1 MKKLTQS
8 FVYSMIFIFNL
19 VWLAAPAQAALVDAE
34 AVAAAQT
41 RQEAEQK
48 IRAALARAEVGNTLE
63 QMGVSKDE
71 VQDRV
76 AALSDEEINTLSDRI
91 DRLPAGGDF
100 FGTVGLI
107 FIILLI
113 TDLLGLT
120 KVFPFTRSQ
129 R

>member
-1 MKKLTQS
+1 MNKLTQAIV
-8 FVYSMIFIFNL
+8 FALVLTLNL
-19 VWLAAPAQAALVDAE
+19 VGISAPAQAALIGTDAL
-34 AVAAAQT
+34 AAASA
-41 RQEAEQK
+41 RQASEQK
-48 IRAALARAEVGNTLE
+48 VAAALARDDVSQAL
-63 QMGVSKDE
+63 QKMGVNPDE
-71 VQDRV
+71 ARQRV
-76 AALSDEEINTLSDRI
+76 AALSDAELASLSDKV

-120 KVFPFTRSQ
+120 KVFPFTRAQ

>member
-19 VWLAAPAQAALVDAE
+19 VWLAAPAQAALIGAD
-34 AVAAAQT
+34 AVAAAQS
-41 RQEAEQK
+41 RQDAEQK
-48 IRAALARAEVGNTLE
+48 ISAALARADVGKTLE
-63 QMGVSKDE
+63 QLGVSKDE
-71 VQDRV
+71 VRDRV
-76 AALSDEEINTLSDRI
+76 AALSDEEVNALSDRI

-100 FGTVGLI
+100 FATVGLI

-120 KVFPFTRSQ
+120 KVFPFTRAQ